1 MNKLKL
7 LSLLFVCSCATGCMR
22 AVPAGHVGVK
32 VFLLGGSKGVDHET
46 LGVGRYYVGFNEQL
60 YLFPTFQQNYVWSS
74 SPNEGSKNDES
85 IEFGAKGGVDVK
97 ANIGVSFHIDKEK
110 VAEVFQKYRGGVK
123 EIRDIPLRNAVRDAF
138 QRRGGAYTVEELY
151 GPSKAK
157 LLTDVAADVRESFS
171 SIGLVVDTLSL
182 VGNFKLP
189 ENVTAA
195 LNAKIE
201 ATQKA
206 QQRENEVAEAK
217 AQAEKD
223 IAQATGTA
231 KANQIKMQSLNP
243 TLLQWEAIQKWDGK
257 LPQVNGS
264 GSMPFISLNKGSI
277 KE

>member
-1 MNKLKL
+1 MKRLFL
-7 LSLLFVCSCATGCMR
+7 LLFVCSCAVGCTR
-22 AVPAGHVGVK
+22 NVPAGHVGVK
-32 VFLLGGSKGVDHET
+32 VYLLGGSKGVDHET
-46 LGVGRYYVGFNEQL
+46 LGVGRYYIGFNEQL
-60 YLFPTFQQNYVWSS
+60 FLFPTFQQNYVWSS
-74 SPNEGSKNDES
+74 SPTEGSKNDES

-97 ANIGVSFHIDKEK
+97 ANIGVSFHIDKDK
-110 VAEVFQKYRGGVK
+110 VADVFQKYREGVN

-157 LLTDVAADVRESFS
+157 LLTDVAQDVRDSFESLG
-171 SIGLVVDTLSL
+171 IVVDTLSL

-223 IAQATGTA
+223 IAQATGVA
-231 KANQIKMQSLNP
+231 RANQIKMQSLNP

-264 GSMPFISLNKGSI
+264 GSMPFISLKASESVV
-277 KE
+277 K